1 VRGAWSSILP
11 SITALV
17 RSIGHRVTVPYNRTL
32 SSGLQGFD
40 FRLQFG
46 SMSTRSFV
54 GLRRHLLKRGLVVP
68 MRNHLLTEWDM
79 GSHEHGDRLLWTEI
93 CTPFRAFY
101 RYQWNEHHKAILH
114 FPVIV

>member
-79 GSHEHGDRLLWTEI
+79 GSHADSYGRK
-93 CTPFRAFY
+93 FV
-101 RYQWNEHHKAILH
+101 LH
-114 FPVIV
+114 SGHFTDINGTSIIRQSCISL